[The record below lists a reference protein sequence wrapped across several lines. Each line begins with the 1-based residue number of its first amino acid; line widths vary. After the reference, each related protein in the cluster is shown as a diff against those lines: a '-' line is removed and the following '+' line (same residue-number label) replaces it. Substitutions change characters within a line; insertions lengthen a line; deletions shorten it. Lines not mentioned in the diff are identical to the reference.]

1 MNNLKEQY
9 IKEVI
14 PALMKQFGFKNKMMV
29 PNLKKVVINVG
40 LGASLKDKEFVD
52 AVKQTLEKI
61 SGQRP
66 VETLSRKSISNFKI
80 RIGQAI
86 GVMVTLR
93 GARMWDFVEKLIKVT
108 LPRVRD
114 FRGVPLT
121 SFDDH
126 GNFALGMKEYVAF
139 PEVRQ
144 DEMDKVHGLEVCI
157 STTAKNKEQGRA
169 LLRELGFPFKTA
181 DKDNK

>member
-1 MNNLKEQY
+1 MNTLKEQY
-9 IKEVI
+9 NQAVV
-14 PALMKQFGFKNKMMV
+14 PALMKQFGFRNKLMV

-40 LGASLKDKEFVD
+40 LGAALKDKEFVD
-52 AVKQTLEKI
+52 SVKQTLAKI

-66 VETLSRKSISNFKI
+66 VETLARQSISNFKI
-80 RIGQAI
+80 RMGQAV

-93 GARMWDFVEKLIKVT
+93 GAQMWDFVEKLIKVT

-114 FRGVPLT
+114 FRGVPAN

-126 GNFALGMKEYVAF
+126 GNYALGMKEYVAF

-144 DEMDKVHGLEVCI
+144 DEMEKMHGLEICI
-157 STTAKNKEQGRA
+157 STSAKNKEQGKA
-169 LLRELGFPFKTA
+169 LLRELGFPFKAEDT
-181 DKDNK
+181 K

>member
-1 MNNLKEQY
+1 MNKFKEQY
-9 IKEVI
+9 IKEVV
-14 PALMKQFGFKNKMMV
+14 PALMKKFGFKNKMMA

-52 AVKQTLEKI
+52 AVKQTVAKI

-66 VETLSRKSISNFKI
+66 VETLARQSISNFKI
-80 RIGQAI
+80 RIGQAV

-93 GARMWDFVEKLIKVT
+93 GARMWDFLEKLVKVT

-114 FRGVPLT
+114 FRGVSAN

-126 GNFALGMKEYVAF
+126 GNYALGLKEYVAF
-139 PEVRQ
+139 PEIRQ
-144 DEMDKVHGLEVCI
+144 DEADRMHGLEICI

-169 LLRELGFPFKTA
+169 LLRALGFPFKA
-181 DKDNK
+181 EDKDNK

>member
-9 IKEVI
+9 NQAVV
-14 PALMKQFGFKNKMMV
+14 PALMKQFGFRNKLMV

-52 AVKQTLEKI
+52 AVKQTLAKI

-66 VETLSRKSISNFKI
+66 VETLARQSISNFKI
-80 RIGQAI
+80 RIGQAV

-93 GARMWDFVEKLIKVT
+93 GGRMWDFVEKLIKVT

-114 FRGVPLT
+114 FRGVPAN

-126 GNFALGMKEYVAF
+126 GNYALGMKEYVAF

-144 DEMDKVHGLEVCI
+144 DEMDKMHGLEICI
-157 STTAKNKEQGRA
+157 STSAKNKEQGKA
-169 LLRELGFPFKTA
+169 LLRELGFPFKAEDT
-181 DKDNK
+181 K